1 MDIEQEN
8 LDRLIR
14 SLKQKTP
21 TLNDP
26 NILINCIMDQIGK
39 TTPKRTPVFLIW
51 ARAALSSAAAVL
63 IGLFIFQQSEAE
75 NRTMTTSYK
84 PIQEETIEVN
94 SSCMQQLGSEHLNI
108 LKTYLCYMQQ
118 NAIENQRFTTHP
130 KQKTSNQ

>member
-8 LDRLIR
+8 LNRLIR

-21 TLNDP
+21 TLNKP
-26 NILINCIMDQIGK
+26 NCLINSIMDQIGK
-39 TTPKRTPVFLIW
+39 TTTKRTPVFLIL
-51 ARAALSSAAAVL
+51 ARAALSTAAAVL

-75 NRTMTTSYK
+75 NRTMTTSHK
-84 PIQEETIEVN
+84 PIQKETIEVN

-130 KQKTSNQ
+130 KQKNANQ